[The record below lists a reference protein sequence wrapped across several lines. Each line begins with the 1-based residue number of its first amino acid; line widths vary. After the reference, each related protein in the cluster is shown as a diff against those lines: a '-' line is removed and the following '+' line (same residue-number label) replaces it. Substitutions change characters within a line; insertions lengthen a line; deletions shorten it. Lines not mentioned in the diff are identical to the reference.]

1 MGMGQKISAHKVK
14 RILEMHLAGDTQAQ
28 IASVLKINQSTVSL
42 TIGKFKSL
50 VAQYGLES
58 AAKEYSIMD
67 LIAALHDLGAE
78 LKATGISVEESGAG
92 VKMVKLFQ
100 KSGVK
105 PENYGDL
112 IHACTKMKSD
122 GSLPYAVK
130 LAHLENTTGKT
141 SEQLVNH
148 FEDIIQQLPAQEK
161 KLQILKSKVSAT
173 EADLASLENKKKAA
187 SQELEKHLKQV
198 GLDMHR
204 LELVEGLAIILKH
217 GGVTD
222 PELGKYV
229 ERQKQLNK
237 AGISLETFIKLLE
250 KVNVATAN
258 DGGKEL
264 LKLLSEYGGLSQ
276 TIMNLKMKI
285 GVLSEQVGSL
295 EEQAQLKGKLEGD
308 VAKLKAEKA
317 SLEANVT
324 GLHDQKDELEKV
336 KGQVYSLGAKKILL
350 LQEIS
355 KLETQKNLL
364 ADDIKT
370 KEKQISDLKE
380 QNGKYQI
387 LLQDFTEVEEKV
399 KNEKNRWEVFEGFL
413 GLVQSSSLAEIQKS
427 CHILPKLVET
437 MQQDTYSPDF
447 LKNFILRDLVGP
459 TFQVLK
465 CGTCQARFYIDKP
478 PPIGGYQCPMGGLG
492 HSVVVDKD
500 ALVLIKAALLLPKQ
514 TTVIDAKPIIIKSP
528 KTKNGPTG

>member
-1 MGMGQKISAHKVK
+1 MGMGQKISEHKVK
-14 RILEMHLAGDTQAQ
+14 RILELHFAGDTQPQ
-28 IASVLKINQSTVSL
+28 IACTLKINQSTVSL

-50 VAQYGLES
+50 VAQYGLEA
-58 AAKEYSIMD
+58 AAKEDGIMD
-67 LIAALHDLGAE
+67 LVASLHSLAVE
-78 LKATGISVEESGAG
+78 LKATGISVEEATAGA
-92 VKMVKLFQ
+92 KMFKLF
-100 KSGVK
+100 KEYGVK
-105 PENYGDL
+105 PENFGDL

-141 SEQLVNH
+141 SELLVNH

-173 EADLASLENKKKAA
+173 EADLVSLENKKKAA

-222 PELGKYV
+222 PELGKYI
-229 ERQKQLNK
+229 ERQKQLDK

-264 LKLLSEYGGLSQ
+264 FKLLSEYTGLSQ

-285 GVLSEQVGSL
+285 DILSEQVGSL
-295 EEQAQLKGKLEGD
+295 EEKAKLKGKLEGD
-308 VAKLKAEKA
+308 VVKLKAEKA
-317 SLEANVT
+317 SLGGHVAE
-324 GLHDQKDELEKV
+324 LHDQKDELEQV
-336 KGQVYSLGAKKILL
+336 KGEVHSLSVQKSQL

-355 KLETQKNLL
+355 NLEAQKNSLSG
-364 ADDIKT
+364 DIKT
-370 KEKQISDLKE
+370 EEKQISDLKE
-380 QNGKYQI
+380 QKGKYQE
-387 LLQDFTEVEEKV
+387 LLQDYAELEEKV
-399 KNEKNRWEVFEGFL
+399 KNEKTRWEVFEGFL
-413 GLVQSSSLAEIQKS
+413 GLVQASSLPELQKS
-427 CHILPKLVET
+427 CQTLPKLSET
-437 MQQDTYSPDF
+437 VQQGTCSPEL
-447 LKNFILRDLVGP
+447 LKNFILKDLVGP

-478 PPIGGYQCPMGGLG
+478 PPIGGYQCPMCGLRY
-492 HSVVVDKD
+492 SVVVDKD
-500 ALVLIKAALLLPKQ
+500 TLALIKAALPLPKQ
-514 TTVIDAKPIIIKSP
+514 TIEINLKTPIIKSP
-528 KTKNGPTG
+528 KTKNGPIG